1 MKTAQEYISEI
12 KTKIVEVNT
21 QQLLTA
27 MLTPEVIII
36 DVREHE
42 EFLTGHIEGAVN
54 LPRGVLEMK
63 IHEHPSV
70 SHHCEW
76 QLALN
81 ELAEKE
87 IYLICRTGGRSAL
100 AAASLLN
107 MGFTK
112 PYSVAGGMIQW
123 QQDGFPVIPHKE
135 MP

>member
-1 MKTAQEYISEI
+1 MKTAQEYISEVKNNI
-12 KTKIVEVNT
+12 IEVST
-21 QQLLTA
+21 QQLLSA
-27 MLTPEVIII
+27 MLNPEVIII

-42 EFLTGHIEGAVN
+42 EFLAGHIEGAVN

-76 QLALN
+76 EFALN
-81 ELAEKE
+81 ELSDKD

-100 AAASLLN
+100 AAASLQN

-112 PYSVAGGMIQW
+112 PLSVAGGMVQW
-123 QQDGFPVIPHKE
+123 QQDGFPVIPYKA
-135 MP
+135 

>member
-12 KTKIVEVNT
+12 KTKIAEVNT

-27 MLTPEVIII
+27 MLNPEVIII

-76 QLALN
+76 VLALN
-81 ELAEKE
+81 ELADKE

-100 AAASLLN
+100 AAASLQN

-112 PYSVAGGMIQW
+112 PLSVAGGMMQW
-123 QQDGFPVIPHKE
+123 QQDGFPVIPHKI
-135 MP
+135 

>member
-12 KTKIVEVNT
+12 KVNIIEVT
-21 QQLLTA
+21 THELHTA
-27 MLTPEVIII
+27 MSNHEVVII

-42 EFLTGHIEGAVN
+42 EFLTGHLAGAIN
-54 LPRGVLEMK
+54 FPRGVLEMK

-76 QLALN
+76 LLALN
-81 ELAEKE
+81 ELAEKD

-100 AAASLLN
+100 AADSLQH

-112 PYSVAGGMIQW
+112 PLSVAGGMMQW
-123 QQDGFPVIPHKE
+123 QLDGFPLVPHKA
-135 MP
+135 